1 MNEAQRE
8 SIPIVDARLLQ
19 HFDVVRHLTLFSLFP
34 DQHLSKGLTLAA
46 DLRLWQM
53 KEARHVR
60 YHAANIFFRDIL
72 RIIEDRIKHIRIV
85 PTHVFHPLLEIV
97 CSHTV

>member
-1 MNEAQRE
+1 MCHLMNEAQRE

-34 DQHLSKGLTLAA
+34 DQHLGKGLTLAA

-53 KEARHVR
+53 KRSSPRLQSRSEH
-60 YHAANIFFRDIL
+60 
-72 RIIEDRIKHIRIV
+72 
-85 PTHVFHPLLEIV
+85 LLP
-97 CSHTV
+97 